1 MFEVLNL
8 LIQFFNGR
16 VRGTQGPTVPP
27 DRIFAVVRGGPFLV
41 GVVVRGPSYGDGG
54 CGCTWCC
61 NPSRDGIRP
70 AERLRVLF
78 GGMGM
83 TLIHGPNFF
92 GIIPVG

>member
-27 DRIFAVVRGGPFLV
+27 DRIFAVVGGGPFL
-41 GVVVRGPSYGDGG
+41 GVVVRGPSSDGG
-54 CGCTWCC
+54 CGGTYSCDT
-61 NPSRDGIRP
+61 SRDGIRP